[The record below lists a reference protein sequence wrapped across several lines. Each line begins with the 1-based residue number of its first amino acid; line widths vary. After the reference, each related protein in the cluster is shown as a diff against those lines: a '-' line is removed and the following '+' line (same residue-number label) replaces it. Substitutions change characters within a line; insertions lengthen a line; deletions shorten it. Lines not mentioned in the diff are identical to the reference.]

1 MFLIIVAIAFVYL
14 SIKFYSL
21 AVEIDWCFE
30 KVVASAFVV
39 MAILSFFVFV
49 IIESVA
55 FHLLPLAFIL
65 VAIDLLG
72 ARAAQSRS
80 ARQVKR

>member
-21 AVEIDWCFE
+21 AVEVDWCFE

-65 VAIDLLG
+65 VAIDLLS
-72 ARAAQSRS
+72 ARAAQSRA
-80 ARQVKR
+80 ARQANH

>member
-14 SIKFYSL
+14 SIRFYVL
-21 AVEIDWCFE
+21 AIGIDWCFE
-30 KVVASAFVV
+30 KIVATAFVV

-49 IIESVA
+49 IIESVV

-65 VAIDLLG
+65 VAIDLL
-72 ARAAQSRS
+72 S
-80 ARQVKR
+80 ARSCAETIN